1 MRRRRSPLAG
11 NGRRRTWWVEDRR
24 ALPPPKLLAAVA
36 VVAWLLGGAWVSA
49 QEVDAAPAPAQ
60 AQTEPPPLPPPAQ
73 TANNANLD
81 SWVGK
86 RVLTRYGTVLQ
97 VDGKPVADE
106 WRGRNLDR
114 GKDQSAF
121 LVYKVEQANP
131 PWLWIVA
138 EGSGAAG
145 WAQASDLI
153 DLDQAADYFT
163 TLIRASPND
172 AWRFIWR
179 GNVWKAMGELDKAL
193 RDYGEAIRLAPDDA
207 IAYNNRGAVHR
218 ARGDLD
224 HALADYDEAVRLD
237 PGYAMALTNR
247 GDVRLARGEYDQAIA
262 DYDAAVSQNPT
273 ARKPRSRK
281 VRARLFAAQPEVI
294 ADAWSAISADG
305 WKTAYSLYDAIA
317 GHFGARRVGD
327 AEAAKAFLDEAQRK
341 GNKALWPY
349 PVIRYL
355 RDEIDEKT
363 LLDEAKDDVDVDGMA
378 RCYIAFDEILDKKI
392 PEAREN
398 FLWVKNHASPNF
410 IEYIMAVAELNRL
423 DKAEVG
429 AGK

>member
-1 MRRRRSPLAG
+1 MRRRTSPVG
-11 NGRRRTWWVEDRR
+11 GGGRRRTWWVEDRR
-24 ALPPPKLLAAVA
+24 AIPLVA
-36 VVAWLLGGAWVSA
+36 VVGLLLGGSGASA
-49 QEVDAAPAPAQ
+49 QQADADPARPAPAS
-60 AQTEPPPLPPPAQ
+60 AGESLE
-73 TANNANLD
+73 

-86 RVLTRYGTVLQ
+86 RVITRYGTILQ
-97 VDGKPVADE
+97 VDGKPIIDE

-114 GKDQSAF
+114 GKDQAVF
-121 LVYKVEQANP
+121 RVYQVERTND
-131 PWLWIVA
+131 PWIWIVA
-138 EGSGAAG
+138 EGTGVAG
-145 WAQASDLI
+145 WVLAEDLI

-179 GNVWKAMGELDKAL
+179 GNVWKALGEFDKAL

-218 ARGDLD
+218 ARGDLE

-237 PGYAMALTNR
+237 PGYAMALANR

-262 DYDAAVSQNPT
+262 DYDAAVDLNPM

-281 VRARLFAAQPEVI
+281 VRARLFTGSPEVI
-294 ADAWSAISADG
+294 ADAWSAISSDG
-305 WKTAYSLYDAIA
+305 WETAYSLYDAIA

-327 AEAAKAFLDEAQRK
+327 AEAAKAFLDEADRK
-341 GNKALWPY
+341 GDKTIWPY

-363 LLDEAKDDVDVDGMA
+363 LLERAEADGDADGVA
-378 RCYIAFDEILDKKI
+378 RCYIAFDEILEDKI
-392 PEAREN
+392 PEAREK
-398 FLWVKNHASPNF
+398 FLWIKNHASPNF
-410 IEYIMAVAELNRL
+410 IEYIMAVAELDRL
-423 DKAEVG
+423 DQEQVG
-429 AGK
+429 DGN